1 MTLILNQAWIKRGLI
16 HLPIH
21 AVLTFTW
28 VTLYEQNTTWTTANT
43 PESLMPLLWAV
54 VAQTGIS
61 LLTATHTEARWPR
74 YGRLAAVAVGQVA
87 VPLLLFGSYLLA
99 QLGTR

>member
-1 MTLILNQAWIKRGLI
+1 MTHLLNQVWIKRGLI
-16 HLPIH
+16 HLPIN

-28 VTLYEQNTTWTTANT
+28 VTLYEHNTAWITSNT
-43 PESLMPLLWAV
+43 PGSLMPLVWAV
-54 VAQTGIS
+54 LAQTGIS
-61 LLTATHTEARWPR
+61 LLTAERTEPRWPR
-74 YGRLAAVAVGQVA
+74 YGRLAAVAVGQLA

>member
-1 MTLILNQAWIKRGLI
+1 MTQLLNQAWIKRGLI
-16 HLPIH
+16 HLPIN

-28 VTLYEQNTTWTTANT
+28 VTLYEQNTTWTTANS
-43 PESLMPLLWAV
+43 PESLTPLLWAV
-54 VAQTGIS
+54 GAQTVVS
-61 LLTATHTEARWPR
+61 LLTAARTEDRWPR
-74 YGRLAAVAVGQVA
+74 YGRLAALAVGQVA